1 MSGMGDDFGGGSPA
15 EPLPMDVR
23 ESWVH
28 AHMIRAGL
36 HAARGL
42 ATPPAELV
50 LAPMAE
56 AFEGRWCA
64 PMGGTPRPA
73 AACDSQAPAVGSV
86 ADCVGSDTEGGD
98 CA

>member
-1 MSGMGDDFGGGSPA
+1 MMAADIQQDDAPVP
-15 EPLPMDVR
+15 PLPHNVR
-23 ESWVH
+23 EAWIH

-42 ATPPAELV
+42 ATPPAEPL

-56 AFEGRWCA
+56 PFAGRWCD
-64 PMGGTPRPA
+64 G
-73 AACDSQAPAVGSV
+73 CDS
-86 ADCVGSDTEGGD
+86 EGGD